1 VISYANS
8 WVLLLQLSFVRTRV
22 KTPMELLGEPC
33 YLEMNEARGKG
44 GGFGSSAKFLIGSIP
59 QRHQLEGLKD
69 YLDILMDLET
79 LQELTY
85 DMYRWY

>member
-1 VISYANS
+1 
-8 WVLLLQLSFVRTRV
+8 
-22 KTPMELLGEPC
+22 MELLGEPC

-59 QRHQLEGLKD
+59 RRHQLEGLKD
-69 YLDILMDLET
+69 YLDILMDLEK

-85 DMYRWY
+85 DLYRWY